1 MAFSPIV
8 FQALEYNY
16 VISEVCLDDN
26 PDLSTV
32 NQPLSLYVF
41 FQTVGAKQL

>member
-1 MAFSPIV
+1 MVFCPIV

-32 NQPLSLYVF
+32 NQPFSLYVY
-41 FQTVGAKQL
+41 FQAVGAKQL